1 MPEQET
7 IFWVYFHDI
16 VKKIKTNKFKKVDLL
31 LRKKINEIFEVT
43 HYGLFQYQIL
53 KDKSLTNIDDSS
65 VSEISNYITNNYSRF
80 FEYLNYNN
88 SKTSMYSSKLSK
100 IEIDEISFI
109 IENIALKYIADNLL
123 LINNNNYNNDFLN
136 LLLIEL
142 SKMYRFDTNFLARNN
157 DKIVYHSLVYP
168 LFLTMLII
176 DITNENQMFNNI
188 KKIYTKQ
195 NILNALKVGRP
206 LSSNEYNYFKSHI
219 DILEYDEEWNTFL
232 LNFKNENW
240 VLHSIEKKYKL
251 IFQLAKYTA
260 LFLKDRI
267 KSVWALSDGEEIFD
281 SFYNYIILFLTNK
294 PTGQTSTIYLTAK
307 PDFINKNY
315 DEDDKF
321 LLPFLIKD
329 YNPIQ
334 IGHHISSLK
343 DYSKFVCDKDRI
355 IDFLDA
361 VLLSA
366 NYISLIDILKVDSNY
381 LADFLIQRKKLALVD
396 TLFLYKLDDHNMYK
410 KQYNSISLEDIQ
422 INQNVLKEIIKKDFR
437 LEFLKTNNQL
447 ANMLKT
453 ISLILSLV
461 PSIAKRF
468 NYSWELILK
477 YFIITF
483 GPYKRKKALYD
494 KKTINEVSY
503 KISKLLSNFKH
514 VKNKEDYSQTLLIIY
529 KLENFKN

>member
-1 MPEQET
+1 MPVQES
-7 IFWVYFHDI
+7 IYWVYFHDM
-16 VKKIKTNKFKKVDLL
+16 VKKIKTDRFKKVDELL
-31 LRKKINEIFEVT
+31 KKKINEIFEIT

-53 KDKSLTNIDDSS
+53 KDKPLINIDDSS
-65 VSEISNYITNNYSRF
+65 ISEICKYITNNYSRF

-88 SKTSMYSSKLSK
+88 SKTSVYSSKLTK
-100 IEIDEISFI
+100 NELEEISFI
-109 IENIALKYIADNLL
+109 IENISIRYIADNLIL
-123 LINNNNYNNDFLN
+123 TNNNNYNSDFLT

-142 SKMYRFDTNFLARNN
+142 SKMHRFDTNFLARNN

-168 LFLTMLII
+168 LFLTMLVI
-176 DITNENQMFNNI
+176 DITNEAQMFNNI
-188 KKIYTKQ
+188 KRIYTKQ
-195 NILNALKVGRP
+195 NILNALKSGRP
-206 LSSNEYNYFKSHI
+206 LSSNELNYFKSHI

-232 LNFKNENW
+232 LNFKQENW
-240 VLHSIEKKYKL
+240 TSFSVEKKYKL
-251 IFQLAKYTA
+251 VFQLAKYTA

-281 SFYNYIILFLTNK
+281 SFYNYINLFLVNK
-294 PTGQTSTIYLTAK
+294 TSSQTSTIYLTNK
-307 PDFINKNY
+307 IDPLNKNY
-315 DEDDKF
+315 DETDRF

-361 VLLSA
+361 VLLST
-366 NYISLIDILKVDSNY
+366 NYINLIDILKVDSNY

-396 TLFLYKLDDHNMYK
+396 TLHLYKLNDHNIYK
-410 KQYNSISLEDIQ
+410 KQYNSINLEDLKF
-422 INQNVLKEIIKKDFR
+422 NQDVLKEIIKKDFR
-437 LEFLKTNNQL
+437 IEVLKTNNQFV
-447 ANMLKT
+447 NMLKI

-461 PSIAKRF
+461 PSTARRY
-468 NYSWELILK
+468 NYSWELIVK

-494 KKTINEVSY
+494 KKTINEITY

-514 VKNKEDYSQTLLIIY
+514 VKNKDDYSQTLLIIH